1 MNIYLGDHVFITV
14 HPCFILEFQDFSLL
28 GCDAVEHDRCAPVLK
43 ETCYFWGIRLFT
55 MKQVPRKH
63 WYTPAKICEITFQ
76 KI

>member
-1 MNIYLGDHVFITV
+1 
-14 HPCFILEFQDFSLL
+14 
-28 GCDAVEHDRCAPVLK
+28 VLK

-76 KI
+76 KIWKAAPWEPQISCTF